1 MFPQLLVPLHKRRK
15 PLRGF
20 PAASVAGKRV
30 KLTVKLIESNSYW
43 FQFVCHSHFR
53 FVKVNNYKHCNTL
66 HGCFVG
72 SILLL
77 KVPLLPTAHTQY
89 FTPSSSCLKTTVV
102 QVNSRQVFFFLTYLL
117 IAQSHKFASKRF
129 TICTAYYSPFWLATS
144 WTCTSWFFLP
154 LNWFY
159 FI

>member
-1 MFPQLLVPLHKRRK
+1 MPLHKRKK

-43 FQFVCHSHFR
+43 FQFVCHGHFR

-89 FTPSSSCLKTTVV
+89 FIVTQSHTIV
-102 QVNSRQVFFFLTYLL
+102 QLPENNSGSGKFKASLFFFTYLL

-144 WTCTSWFFLP
+144 WTCMSWFFLP
-154 LNWFY
+154 LNWF
-159 FI
+159 